1 VSSDELHVEID
12 IDVAKKAG
20 CSEVI
25 AEVWAFL
32 DNECD
37 QRQRD
42 ILRQHLDEC
51 SPCLEQ
57 YGIEEHLKVLLAASA
72 AATTRRPSSRTG
84 CVPASRRRCWSG
96 PRPRPLRRSSS
107 PEQRESPGD
116 HVTGALSR
124 TGSGVGPL
132 PWLAPPFL
140 RSRRLR
146 ARLT

>member
-57 YGIEEHLKVLLAASA
+57 YGIEEHLKVLLARKCGGDHASA
-72 AATTRRPSSRTG
+72 
-84 CVPASRRRCWSG
+84 
-96 PRPRPLRRSSS
+96 
-107 PEQRESPGD
+107 EFKD
-116 HVTGALSR
+116 
-124 TGSGVGPL
+124 
-132 PWLAPPFL
+132 
-140 RSRRLR
+140 RLR
-146 ARLT
+146 ACIKEKVLERTTAKAAEAEQ